1 MTANTAEQIFTLETK
16 IVFLEDNVDSINDA
30 LYQQQLKIEALE
42 RLCKHLFDKVET
54 LNERTSSPPA
64 HNEIPPHY

>member
-1 MTANTAEQIFTLETK
+1 MTVNSTEQIFALETK
-16 IVFLEDNVDSINDA
+16 VAFLEDNVDSINDA

-54 LNERTSSPPA
+54 LNERASSPLA